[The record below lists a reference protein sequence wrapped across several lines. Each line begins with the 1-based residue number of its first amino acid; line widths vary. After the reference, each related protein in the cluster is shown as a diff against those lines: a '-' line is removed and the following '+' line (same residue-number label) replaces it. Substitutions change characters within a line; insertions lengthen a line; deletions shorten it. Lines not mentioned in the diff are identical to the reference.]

1 MIVWLIEPSQQ
12 KRRRLIDRSF
22 RPCFYVQG
30 PEGQLARLAEA
41 LPARAAVS
49 CALTERQNIW
59 DRRLLRVLQ
68 VAVHHPTLFA
78 PLARFVRRFDSS
90 LTLYD
95 SDLMLAPMYC
105 WEKNIFPLA
114 RVEIEAGL
122 AGTDVAPGFSP
133 AYADLKVGATPARV
147 GASGA
152 GPGPNAVRP
161 YTTPPGE
168 IYSITCRD
176 DEWLTEYERPPVR
189 TMRIRLEGI
198 SDVNPK
204 HGRHGAIEVAIE
216 NDWQGLDD
224 SDEPTAQVFERL
236 LRVHD
241 PDVLVTEW
249 GDDVLLPGL
258 LRQAQRLHIHLPLN
272 RDALPVER
280 TRSRSYMSYGR
291 ILFKESTTT
300 LFGRLHIDTQ
310 NSFAAGTGEVET
322 RKSKLENREADTEF
336 RVSNFEFRSPAPAP
350 SPQPLAPDLEGL
362 WELVRV
368 TKLPVQYACR
378 TTPGTGISYMQMETA
393 WRDGVLIPA
402 QKAEPESLK
411 HPDELLRADR
421 GGLVFPP
428 RLGFFENV
436 AELDFVSEFPS
447 IMAKFNISPETV
459 NCSCCPQAPRVPE
472 LGYRVCQ
479 RHRGITSR
487 VVERLIAKRRQYKE
501 MTRDTGHGIRDTGY
515 GARNPESGIGNSGG
529 QMGGSPQNPHLASQ
543 TSSAETQPP
552 NPEPRS
558 PYPEPQSPSP
568 EVPRPTP
575 EAHIPYPVSRIPSPS
590 ACKQRRDV
598 LKWLLVCCFGYTGY
612 KNARFGKIEAHEA
625 INALAREKL
634 LVAKEAAEQRGFRV
648 LHALVD
654 SIYVQKSGVRSQEP
668 GASGSADLFSR
679 SAALPLTIDDCRLPI
694 DPIENRQSKIGNGEE
709 AETRNSKFET
719 REAATEFRV
728 SSFKFRPSIDNRP
741 STIGNCPREDYERL
755 AQEIEQI
762 TGLPLA
768 LEAVYR
774 YAVFLPS
781 RQSAEIPVPN
791 RFFCVSDEGELKV
804 RGLECRRHD
813 TPPLVTRMQRE
824 VLAILAEARDF
835 STYCN
840 KLREAREVYERY
852 QERLR
857 DGSVAAEELVIRK
870 RLTKAPG
877 NYQKNSSTA
886 IAARQLDRAGVKLRP
901 GENIEFI
908 ITDAD
913 SSLID
918 DRVRA
923 WTLWEGWRGYD
934 VEAYGKALEK
944 AFEPAAHFGRQ

>member
-1 MIVWLIEPSQQ
+1 MVVWLIESSQQ
-12 KRRRLIDRSF
+12 RRRLIDHSF

-30 PEGQLARLAEA
+30 PEKQLARLAEA
-41 LPARAAVS
+41 LTACAAVS

-59 DRRLLRVLQ
+59 DRRRLRVLQ

-90 LTLYD
+90 LALYD
-95 SDLMLAPMYC
+95 SDLMLATMYC

-114 RVEIEAGL
+114 RVEIEAGA

-133 AYADLKVGATPARV
+133 AHADLKVGATPARV
-147 GASGA
+147 GASSA

-161 YTTPPGE
+161 YITSE
-168 IYSITCRD
+168 ILSITCRD
-176 DEWLTEYERPPVR
+176 NEWLTEYERPPVR

-216 NDWQGLDD
+216 NDWQTLDD

-258 LRQAQRLHIHLPLN
+258 LRQAQRLHLRLPLN
-272 RDALPVER
+272 RDALPVEK

-310 NSFAAGTGEVET
+310 NSFG
-322 RKSKLENREADTEF
+322 ADQCEM
-336 RVSNFEFRSPAPAP
+336 
-350 SPQPLAPDLEGL
+350 EGL

-378 TTPGTGISYMQMETA
+378 TTPGTGISYMQMEVA

-402 QKAEPESLK
+402 QKAEPEGLK

-459 NCSCCPQAPRVPE
+459 NCPCCPQAPRVPE

-501 MTRDTGHGIRDTGY
+501 MMRS
-515 GARNPESGIGNSGG
+515 PESGVWSPDSGI
-529 QMGGSPQNPHLASQ
+529 
-543 TSSAETQPP
+543 P
-552 NPEPRS
+552 NPQAR
-558 PYPEPQSPSP
+558 
-568 EVPRPTP
+568 TP
-575 EAHIPYPVSRIPSPS
+575 DSVSRVPSAA

-654 SIYVQKSGVRSQEP
+654 SIYVQKAGDWRL
-668 GASGSADLFSR
+668 GAGGWGK
-679 SAALPLTIDDCRLPI
+679 ALPLPIADCRLPI
-694 DPIENRQSKIGNGEE
+694 DPINHRQLSSIENRQSKIGNC
-709 AETRNSKFET
+709 RS
-719 REAATEFRV
+719 
-728 SSFKFRPSIDNRP
+728 
-741 STIGNCPREDYERL
+741 CPQPLVPNREDYERL
-755 AQEIEQI
+755 AQEIEQL

-781 RQSAEIPVPN
+781 QQCAEIPVPN

-813 TPPLVTRMQRE
+813 TPPFVTRMQRE

-835 STYCN
+835 STYCG

-934 VEAYGKALEK
+934 VEAYGKALAK

>member
-1 MIVWLIEPSQQ
+1 VIVWLIEPSP
-12 KRRRLIDRSF
+12 KRRRLIDTSF

-30 PEGQLARLAEA
+30 PEKQLARLAEA

-59 DRRLLRVLQ
+59 DRRLLRVLR
-68 VAVHHPTLFA
+68 VSAHHPTLFA

-95 SDLMLAPMYC
+95 SDLMLASMYC
-105 WEKNIFPLA
+105 WVKNIFPLA
-114 RVEIEAGL
+114 RVEIEA
-122 AGTDVAPGFSP
+122 SP
-133 AYADLKVGATPARV
+133 A
-147 GASGA
+147 
-152 GPGPNAVRP
+152 
-161 YTTPPGE
+161 GE
-168 IYSITCRD
+168 IHSITCRD
-176 DEWLTEYERPPVR
+176 NEWLTEYERPPVR

-198 SDVNPK
+198 SNVNPK

-216 NDWQGLDD
+216 NDWQALDD
-224 SDEPTAQVFERL
+224 SDEPAAQAFERL

-258 LRQAQRLHIHLPLN
+258 LQQAQRLHIRLPLN

-310 NSFAAGTGEVET
+310 NSFAADQCEM
-322 RKSKLENREADTEF
+322 
-336 RVSNFEFRSPAPAP
+336 
-350 SPQPLAPDLEGL
+350 EGL
-362 WELVRV
+362 WELVRI

-402 QKAEPESLK
+402 QKAEPEGLK

-447 IMAKFNISPETV
+447 IMARFNISPETI
-459 NCSCCPQAPRVPE
+459 NCPCCPQAPRVPE

-501 MTRDTGHGIRDTGY
+501 MMRS
-515 GARNPESGIGNSGG
+515 PESGVWSPDSGI
-529 QMGGSPQNPHLASQ
+529 
-543 TSSAETQPP
+543 P
-552 NPEPRS
+552 NPQAR
-558 PYPEPQSPSP
+558 
-568 EVPRPTP
+568 TP
-575 EAHIPYPVSRIPSPS
+575 DSVSRVPSAA

-654 SIYVQKSGVRSQEP
+654 SIYVQKAGDWRL
-668 GASGSADLFSR
+668 GAGGWGK
-679 SAALPLTIDDCRLPI
+679 ALPLPIADCRLPI
-694 DPIENRQSKIGNGEE
+694 DPINHRQLSSIENRQSKIGNCRSCPP
-709 AETRNSKFET
+709 A
-719 REAATEFRV
+719 
-728 SSFKFRPSIDNRP
+728 PSPQPLVPN
-741 STIGNCPREDYERL
+741 REDYERL

-781 RQSAEIPVPN
+781 QQSAEIPVPN

-835 STYCN
+835 STYCD
-840 KLREAREVYERY
+840 KLHEAREVYERY

-870 RLTKAPG
+870 RLTKTPG

-908 ITDAD
+908 ITDAN

-934 VEAYGKALEK
+934 VEAYGKALAK
-944 AFEPAAHFGRQ
+944 AFEPAAHFGRAVGRKQ

>member
-1 MIVWLIEPSQQ
+1 MVVWLIESSQ
-12 KRRRLIDRSF
+12 KRHRLIDGSF

-30 PEGQLARLAEA
+30 PEKQLMRLAET

-49 CALTERQNIW
+49 CALAERQNIW
-59 DRRLLRVLQ
+59 DRRMLRVLQ
-68 VAVHHPTLFA
+68 VSVHHPTLFA

-95 SDLMLAPMYC
+95 SDLMLASMYC
-105 WEKNIFPLA
+105 WEKNVFPLA
-114 RVEIEAGL
+114 RVEIEACL
-122 AGTDVAPGFSP
+122 EGTGVAPGFSP
-133 AYADLKVGATPARV
+133 ARATLKGGTAPPFPGWRDKPAATSAAATGTFPTA
-147 GASGA
+147 
-152 GPGPNAVRP
+152 
-161 YTTPPGE
+161 E
-168 IYSITCRD
+168 IHSITCRD

-189 TMRIRLEGI
+189 TMRLRLEGI

-204 HGRHGAIEVAIE
+204 HGRHGSIEVAIE
-216 NDWQGLDD
+216 NDWQTLDD
-224 SDEPTAQVFERL
+224 SDESTAQVFERL
-236 LRVHD
+236 LRVYD

-272 RDALPVER
+272 RDARPVER

-310 NSFAAGTGEVET
+310 NSFAADQCEM
-322 RKSKLENREADTEF
+322 
-336 RVSNFEFRSPAPAP
+336 
-350 SPQPLAPDLEGL
+350 EGL

-378 TTPGTGISYMQMETA
+378 TTPGTGISYMQMEVA

-447 IMAKFNISPETV
+447 IMAQFNISPETI
-459 NCSCCPQAPRVPE
+459 NCPCCPQAPRVPE

-479 RHRGITSR
+479 KHRGITSR

-501 MTRDTGHGIRDTGY
+501 MQQSWESGVRS
-515 GARNPESGIGNSGG
+515 PESQIPSAESRAPCQSAIDNQQSAIGNPAPYPVSRA
-529 QMGGSPQNPHLASQ
+529 P
-543 TSSAETQPP
+543 SS
-552 NPEPRS
+552 EPR
-558 PYPEPQSPSP
+558 
-568 EVPRPTP
+568 V
-575 EAHIPYPVSRIPSPS
+575 PYPVSRIPSPS

-654 SIYVQKSGVRSQEP
+654 SIYVQKSGVRSQESE
-668 GASGSADLFSR
+668 GYGSAAR
-679 SAALPLTIDDCRLPI
+679 SGGQGAEEKTK
-694 DPIENRQSKIGNGEE
+694 IENRKSKIM
-709 AETRNSKFET
+709 RQSPNSEF
-719 REAATEFRV
+719 RISSFDLVPQHLIPSPPSLAPRHEAATEFRV
-728 SSFKFRPSIDNRP
+728 SSFEFRPSIGNRQ
-741 STIGNCPREDYERL
+741 STIGNCLRADYERL
-755 AQEIEQI
+755 TLEIGQI

-774 YAVFLPS
+774 FAVFLPS
-781 RQSAEIPVPN
+781 RQCAEIPVPN
-791 RFFCVSDEGELKV
+791 RFFCVSEEGELKV

-813 TPPLVTRMQRE
+813 TPPFVTRMQCE

-835 STYCN
+835 STYCD

-870 RLTKAPG
+870 RLTKAPAS
-877 NYQKNSSTA
+877 YQKNSSTA

-908 ITDAD
+908 ITDAN

-934 VEAYGKALEK
+934 VEAYRKALEK
-944 AFEPAAHFGRQ
+944 AFEPAAHFGRTVGRRIKAASAGLRI

>member
-1 MIVWLIEPSQQ
+1 MIVWLIESSQQ
-12 KRRRLIDRSF
+12 RRRLIDGSF

-30 PEGQLARLAEA
+30 PEEQLARLAET

-59 DRRLLRVLQ
+59 DRRLVRVLQ
-68 VAVHHPTLFA
+68 VRAHHPTLFA

-90 LTLYD
+90 LALYD
-95 SDLMLAPMYC
+95 SDLMLASMYC
-105 WEKNIFPLA
+105 WEKNVFPLA
-114 RVEIEAGL
+114 RVEVDAGP
-122 AGTDVAPGFSP
+122 AGANVAPGFSP
-133 AYADLKVGATPARV
+133 AFVGT
-147 GASGA
+147 SGA

-161 YTTPPGE
+161 YSTFE
-168 IYSITCRD
+168 IHAITCRD
-176 DEWLTEYERPPVR
+176 DEWLTEYEHPPLR
-189 TMRIRLEGI
+189 TLRLRLEGI

-216 NDWQGLDD
+216 NDWQTLDD
-224 SDEPTAQVFERL
+224 TYEPAAQGLERL
-236 LRVHD
+236 LRTHD

-258 LRQAQRLHIHLPLN
+258 LRQAQRLRIRLPLN
-272 RDALPVER
+272 RDALPVAR

-291 ILFKESTTT
+291 ILFKESTTA

-310 NSFAAGTGEVET
+310 NSFAADQCEM
-322 RKSKLENREADTEF
+322 
-336 RVSNFEFRSPAPAP
+336 
-350 SPQPLAPDLEGL
+350 EGL

-368 TKLPVQYACR
+368 TKMPVQYACR
-378 TTPGTGISYMQMETA
+378 TSPGTGISYLQMETA

-402 QKAEPESLK
+402 QKAEPEGLK

-447 IMAKFNISPETV
+447 IMARFNISPETI
-459 NCSCCPQAPRVPE
+459 NCPCCPQAPRLPE

-479 RHRGITSR
+479 KHRGITSR
-487 VVERLIAKRRQYKE
+487 VVERLIAKRRKYKE
-501 MTRDTGHGIRDTGY
+501 LGARDTGY
-515 GARNPESGIGNSGG
+515 GTRDTGFGAGSPIQDSRFKISEPEPHGPSSIDNRQSAIDNSAASPDARTPNPES
-529 QMGGSPQNPHLASQ
+529 L
-543 TSSAETQPP
+543 TP
-552 NPEPRS
+552 NP
-558 PYPEPQSPSP
+558 
-568 EVPRPTP
+568 
-575 EAHIPYPVSRIPSPS
+575 A

-668 GASGSADLFSR
+668 GAF
-679 SAALPLTIDDCRLPI
+679 PLSIVDCRLPI
-694 DPIENRQSKIGNGEE
+694 DPIENR
-709 AETRNSKFET
+709 
-719 REAATEFRV
+719 
-728 SSFKFRPSIDNRP
+728 P
-741 STIGNCPREDYERL
+741 STIGNGPRADYERL
-755 AQEIEQI
+755 AAEIEQI

-774 YAVFLPS
+774 FAVFLPS

-791 RFFCVSDEGELKV
+791 RFFCVSEEGELKV

-813 TPPLVTRMQRE
+813 TPPYVTRMQRE
-824 VLAILAEARDF
+824 VLGILAEARDF
-835 STYCN
+835 STYCE
-840 KLREAREVYERY
+840 KLHEAREVYERY

-870 RLTKAPG
+870 RLTQAPAR
-877 NYQKNSSTA
+877 YQKNSSTA

-913 SSLID
+913 SALID

-934 VEAYGKALEK
+934 VAAYAKALEK
-944 AFEPAAHFGRQ
+944 AFEPAAHFGRVVSRKQ